1 MKDSLRNAVPKLSF
15 RRPSHRIHVS
25 TASVGAGGPGCTTAA
40 PIDRPGSDRR
50 PHWINYERRIMN
62 KFAYLATVA
71 FPLFATAA
79 PAQTAP
85 IQPSSAQ
92 STTAA
97 EQQPATDDIIVTA
110 QRRDESLS
118 KTPVAVAVLSSDTLA
133 KANIVS
139 EQDLRAA
146 TPGLT
151 VRAGISSNQLNYSL
165 RGQSQDAFANT
176 RPGVLPYI
184 NEVQIG
190 GVGGS
195 SAFYDLQSVQVL
207 KGPQGTLF
215 GRSATGGAVLF
226 TTAKPTD
233 KFGGYI
239 SGLYGSYNAAKV
251 EGAIN
256 VPLIADKLNARIA
269 GIYQSRDGF
278 QHNLYDGEREGNLK
292 RYGVRG
298 SLSADLGGVR
308 NDLVIDYFN
317 QDSQNTVGVISGLL
331 PYTGA
336 GAPFIPIEYLYA
348 GTSSPIATATGTG
361 TLQAFTGVPAATA
374 AAYYNAY
381 FSNPLH
387 PAEGIRAYLAEQQA
401 RGPFVIDS
409 DARNLYH
416 TNNVIITNATTIDLS
431 PNTILK
437 NIFGYTHLKSFVA
450 FEGDGTPYGIS
461 SNGAKGSNTGIG
473 NTTRQISDEL
483 QLSGK
488 TLGNRLSYVTG
499 VYYSD
504 ERYDQDQYTTFFD
517 LLFGGQQ
524 RTDRY
529 VISNKTIAG
538 YAQGTYKLNDDGLAA
553 TLGARYTSE
562 QVGKLTKPLDSA
574 RAALGDPAP
583 AGYDYD
589 KSTTYNRLSWQ
600 IGLQDQVN
608 PDLLFY
614 AVSRRAY
621 KSGGYNGQVP
631 PKIGSASVAGDS
643 YAAER
648 VTDAELGAKFNGAIA
663 DMPTRFDVALFYN
676 WVDNSQRAAFTLVG
690 GSPAALTVN
699 VPKGK
704 IYGAEVD
711 GQVRPAHWLTL
722 GGAINYTHSGFS
734 SEPVAV
740 NGTLQ
745 VFDQVPDTP
754 KYSGT
759 IFADITVPLSGNLKG
774 TVHGDLYA
782 QNKVFT
788 APKSSNNYGTVLSG
802 YALANF
808 RIGVEDTVAGWS
820 LTANLKNAFNHVY
833 YVGGL
838 PVGEIYQINTVIPG
852 DPRTFTAEARFKF

>member
-1 MKDSLRNAVPKLSF
+1 MK
-15 RRPSHRIHVS
+15 
-25 TASVGAGGPGCTTAA
+25 
-40 PIDRPGSDRR
+40 
-50 PHWINYERRIMN
+50 
-62 KFAYLATVA
+62 KFVYLATVA
-71 FPLFATAA
+71 VPLFASSAF
-79 PAQTAP
+79 AQTVPTQATVP
-85 IQPSSAQ
+85 QPPPRALQSSP
-92 STTAA
+92 AA
-97 EQQPATDDIIVTA
+97 DQDIIVTA

-118 KTPVAVAVLSSDTLA
+118 KTPVAVAVVTSEMLQR
-133 KANIVS
+133 ANIVS

-146 TPGLT
+146 TPGLS

-226 TTAKPTD
+226 TTARPTD
-233 KFGGYI
+233 DLGGYI
-239 SGLYGSYNAAKV
+239 SGLYGTYDALKI

-256 VPLIADKLNARIA
+256 VPLIGDKLKARVA
-269 GIYQSRDGF
+269 GIYQTRDGF
-278 QHNLYDGEREGNLK
+278 QHNLYNGGREGDLK

-298 SLSADLGGVR
+298 SLSADLGAIR
-308 NDLVIDYFN
+308 NDFVFDYYN
-317 QDSQNTVGVISGLL
+317 QDSQNTVGVINGLL
-331 PYTGA
+331 PYTGR
-336 GAPFIPIEYLYA
+336 GAPFIPIEFLYA
-348 GTSSPIATATGTG
+348 GTSTPTAIATGTG
-361 TLQAFTGVPAATA
+361 TLQAFTGVPANA
-374 AAYYNAY
+374 ASAYYNAY
-381 FSNPLH
+381 FADPHH
-387 PAEGIRAYLAEQQA
+387 PAGGIRTFLAEQQA

-409 DARNLYH
+409 DARNLYR
-416 TNNVIITNATTIDLS
+416 TENFVITNATTIDLAPS
-431 PNTILK
+431 LTLK

-473 NTTRQISDEL
+473 NTTRQVSDEL
-483 QLSGK
+483 QLAGRAF
-488 TLGNRLSYVTG
+488 GDGLSYITG

-504 ERYDQDQYTTFFD
+504 EKYDQDQFTTFFD

-529 VISNKTIAG
+529 IITNRTIAG
-538 YAQGTYKLNDDGLAA
+538 YAQGTYKLNESGLAV

-562 QVGKLTKPLDSA
+562 KVGKFTKPTDSA

-600 IGLQDQVN
+600 IGLQDQLGSN
-608 PDLLFY
+608 LLLY
-614 AVSRRAY
+614 AVSRRAF

-643 YAAER
+643 YLAER
-648 VTDAELGAKFNGAIA
+648 VTDAEFGAKFSGAVGG
-663 DMPTRFDVALFYN
+663 MPARANIALFYN

-690 GSPAALTVN
+690 GAPAALTVN
-699 VPKGK
+699 VPKGE
-704 IYGAEVD
+704 IYGVEFD
-711 GQVRPAHWLTL
+711 GQIRPAAWLTL
-722 GGAINYTHSGFS
+722 GGTFNYTHSGFS
-734 SEPVAV
+734 SNPVTV
-740 NGTLQ
+740 NGSLQ
-745 VFDQVPDTP
+745 IFDQVPDTP
-754 KYSGT
+754 EYSGSVFT
-759 IFADITVPLSGNLKG
+759 EVAVPVYGSVSGLLRG
-774 TVHGDLYA
+774 EMYA

-788 APKSSNNYGTVLSG
+788 SPRSSNDFGTILPG

-808 RIGVEDTVAGWS
+808 RIGLEDKSAGWS
-820 LTANLKNAFNHVY
+820 LTANLKNAFNRVY

-852 DPRTFTAEARFKF
+852 DPRTFTVEARLKF